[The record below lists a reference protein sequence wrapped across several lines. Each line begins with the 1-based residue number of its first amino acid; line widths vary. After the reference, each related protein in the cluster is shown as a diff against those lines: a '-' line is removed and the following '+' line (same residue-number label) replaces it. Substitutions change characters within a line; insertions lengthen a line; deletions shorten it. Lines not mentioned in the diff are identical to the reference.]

1 MKFVIGTPKYS
12 CIKDIEGFGSFLEHG
27 QPELQKFLKNFLNL
41 EEIRVQC
48 SHLDV
53 IKGWLNVKSLNSVNE
68 IKERENEI
76 CVVSQIYVDDELI
89 AYYPYVLVGKY
100 IKKMN
105 LAKNF
110 FPRIAEAISEQLTAC
125 YLQKFKG
132 GDWLFGDKFAQ
143 MLIANCVSSN
153 LHNGIKFAH
162 LIEKI
167 EQLSVSTFEGEYFST
182 GVIVSSNFAKY
193 RESNFKFCEKRS
205 IDTMNKREWFLAD
218 GRTSFFLID
227 INSNIE
233 GIYVNESMDG
243 NNFVDNYF
251 EKYYLYPNLHD
262 PDFIVRAIGAN
273 EISVSDAYGK
283 EYVKIEN
290 VWRFRY
296 KNNFAEYLED
306 SLDIKKEICNAII
319 YYTLKCSRNH
329 ISTIIWI
336 PKKCDKDSI
345 KDYITGNGIS
355 LWETKLNIL
364 KRSNEVLIDKILA
377 SDGAIVIEKNGDI
390 MYESVFVDVGKAKV
404 SLNTLVGTG
413 ETATAYLAQNGV
425 AIKVSQDGTIKIYS
439 GNDKFY
445 L

>member
-182 GVIVSSNFAKY
+182 GVIVSKY
-193 RESNFKFCEKRS
+193 KKLHVATNIFMEICTQNSVRKKLLQHKFRS
-205 IDTMNKREWFLAD
+205 MEV
-218 GRTSFFLID
+218 RTSLLDRVWQQQVAFR
-227 INSNIE
+227 N
-233 GIYVNESMDG
+233 MD
-243 NNFVDNYF
+243 
-251 EKYYLYPNLHD
+251 L
-262 PDFIVRAIGAN
+262 
-273 EISVSDAYGK
+273 
-283 EYVKIEN
+283 
-290 VWRFRY
+290 
-296 KNNFAEYLED
+296 
-306 SLDIKKEICNAII
+306 
-319 YYTLKCSRNH
+319 
-329 ISTIIWI
+329 
-336 PKKCDKDSI
+336 
-345 KDYITGNGIS
+345 
-355 LWETKLNIL
+355 
-364 KRSNEVLIDKILA
+364 
-377 SDGAIVIEKNGDI
+377 VI
-390 MYESVFVDVGKAKV
+390 
-404 SLNTLVGTG
+404 
-413 ETATAYLAQNGV
+413 
-425 AIKVSQDGTIKIYS
+425 
-439 GNDKFY
+439 
-445 L
+445 